1 MKKPSLATQVFIGVA
16 AGVAVGLFFGEMVG
30 WMKVAGDAF
39 ILLLQMTVLP
49 YVTVSLIAG
58 MGRLTYD
65 EAGRMARSAGVILL
79 VLWGI
84 VLGVLLV
91 MPAAFPEFESASF
104 FSTSLVEDAPPFDF
118 LGLYIPANP
127 FHSLANTIVPA
138 VVVFSLA
145 LGLALIGV
153 PRKELVLEPLDVLTA
168 ALMRV
173 TGFVARLA
181 PIGVFAI
188 AASAAGTLGGEA
200 LGRLQVYLVTYA
212 AVALVLSFWV
222 LPGLVTTL
230 TPLRYNEVV
239 GPCRDALMTAFA
251 TGNLLIVLPLL
262 AEESKKILQGGDL
275 RSEEAAEKVD
285 VLVPASFNFP
295 NLGKLLSLSF
305 VPFAAWFIGS
315 SLDATQYPKFLS
327 AGMAS
332 FFGEVVVAMPFLL
345 RLLDLP
351 ADLFQL
357 FVTIDVFT
365 GRFGTIL
372 AAMHTLVFAILG
384 GCAMSGLIRIH
395 PRKLLRFGLSSAGMF
410 LAAVLGVRLL
420 FSFVLDP
427 TYRKAEELTERPLLF
442 EAEPAHIFDEP
453 QPPLPERPPE
463 TASRLDWIRER
474 GVLRVGYQPDGLPY
488 SYENVTGDLVGLDVE
503 LVRMFAH
510 DSRWDLELVPMPF
523 SEAAELLKSGCCDL
537 LIGGIPITIDTLD
550 GFSFSAPYLQETLAF
565 LVPDAR
571 RQDFASPSRRR
582 ELEAPRV
589 GVPRGAEYFAPRLEE
604 LLPQGRAVTMTR
616 REDQYLSA
624 NLDGLDAILF
634 TAERGSAWS
643 LLHPAYA
650 VAVPRPVV
658 RLPIAIPVAEGD
670 PALVERLNAWLT
682 VKEEDRTIQRLYDYW
697 ILGREE
703 KPREKRWS
711 VIRNVLGW
719 VD

>member
-1 MKKPSLATQVFIGVA
+1 MKKPSLAAQVFIGVA
-16 AGVAVGLFFGEMVG
+16 AGVAVGLFFGEMVA

-58 MGRLTYD
+58 VGRLTYE
-65 EAGRMARSAGVILL
+65 EAGRMARSAGLVLL

-84 VLGVLLV
+84 VLAALLV
-91 MPAAFPEFESASF
+91 MPLGFPDYVSASF
-104 FSTSLVEDAPPFDF
+104 FSTSLVEEPAPFDF

-153 PRKELVLEPLDVLTA
+153 PRKELILEPLDVLGA

-181 PIGVFAI
+181 PVGVFAI

-212 AVALVLSFWV
+212 VVALVLSFWV
-222 LPGLVTTL
+222 LPGLVTAL
-230 TPLRYNEVV
+230 TPLRYRDFV
-239 GPCRDALMTAFA
+239 GPARDALMTAFA

-262 AEESKKILQGGDL
+262 ADESRKALEGESL
-275 RSEEAAEKVD
+275 RSEDAAEKVD
-285 VLVPASFNFP
+285 VLVPVSFNFP

-315 SLDATQYPKFLS
+315 SLSLTQYPKFLS
-327 AGMAS
+327 SGMAS

-384 GCAMSGLIRIH
+384 ACAMSGLVRLS
-395 PRKLLRFGLSSAGMF
+395 PRKLARFGLSSGALL
-410 LAAVLGVRLL
+410 LASVLGVRLL

-427 TYRKAEELTERPLLF
+427 TYRKAELVTQRPLLF
-442 EAEPAHIFDEP
+442 EAAPARVLEEPS
-453 QPPLPERPPE
+453 PLPEPSPGI
-463 TASRLDWIRER
+463 ASRLDWIRER
-474 GVLRVGYQPDGLPY
+474 GVLRVGYDPEGLPY
-488 SYENVTGDLVGLDVE
+488 SYVNAAGDLVGLDID
-503 LVRMFAH
+503 LVHTLAREA
-510 DSRWDLELVPMPF
+510 RWTLELMPVSF
-523 SEAAELLKSGCCDL
+523 HEASTSLEGGCCDL
-537 LIGGIPITIDTLD
+537 LIGGRLLIVDADRPVQ
-550 GFSFSAPYLQETLAF
+550 FSDPYLSETLAF

-571 RQDFASPSRRR
+571 REDFATPARLRR
-582 ELEAPRV
+582 LDAPRI
-589 GVPRGAEYFAPRLEE
+589 GIPRGASSFTPGLEE
-604 LLPQGRAVTMTR
+604 LLPQATAVPMTR
-616 REDQYLSA
+616 SDDAYLRDG
-624 NLDGLDAILF
+624 LDGLDAILF
-634 TAERGSAWS
+634 AAERGSAWT
-643 LLHPAYA
+643 LLYPAYSI
-650 VAVPRPVV
+650 AVPRPVV
-658 RLPIAIPVAEGD
+658 RLPLAIPVADGD
-670 PALVERLNAWLT
+670 PALTEYLNAWLS
-682 VKEEDRTIQRLYDYW
+682 VRKEDRTIQRLYDYW
-697 ILGREE
+697 VLGREE
-703 KPREKRWS
+703 KPRKHRWS
-711 VIRNVLGW
+711 VIRDVLGW
-719 VD
+719 VE